1 MLSAILRGMANIKSG
16 AATVEGIAPGILMH
30 RFSEQAEAEEEVR
43 SIRQDRGTSRE
54 RAEQAAYRT
63 DDGNLY
69 APSTW
74 FFRSIIEVGGYYK
87 QRGSRKSL
95 KYILPAA
102 ILVPADIIPLVDL
115 DGKPIKDFE
124 VDARPVV
131 IPATKGRI
139 MAYRPKIEVWRAT
152 IPMEVD
158 TTIIDLDMAHQL
170 LEDAGRRQGVGDFRP
185 EKKGPFGRFKIVRW
199 DFK

>member
-1 MLSAILRGMANIKSG
+1 
-16 AATVEGIAPGILMH
+16 MH
-30 RFSEQAEAEEEVR
+30 RFAEQEEAEDEIR
-43 SIRQDRGTSRE
+43 SIRQDRGTTRE
-54 RAEQAAYRT
+54 RAERVAYRT
-63 DDGNLY
+63 SEGDLY

-102 ILVPADIIPLVDL
+102 ILVPADIIALIDL
-115 DGKPIKDFE
+115 DGKPVKDFE
-124 VDARPVV
+124 V
-131 IPATKGRI
+131 
-139 MAYRPKIEVWRAT
+139 
-152 IPMEVD
+152 EVD
-158 TTIIDLDMAHQL
+158 TSIIDLDMAHQL

-199 DFK
+199 DFE

>member
-1 MLSAILRGMANIKSG
+1 M
-16 AATVEGIAPGILMH
+16 VEGLPPGILMH
-30 RFSEQAEAEEEVR
+30 RFCEQAEAEEEVR
-43 SIRQDRGTSRE
+43 SIRQDRGTTRE
-54 RAEQAAYRT
+54 RAERAAYRT
-63 DDGNLY
+63 DEGDLY

-115 DGKPIKDFE
+115 DGKPVKDFE

-158 TTIIDLDMAHQL
+158 TTIIDLDTAHQL

-185 EKKGPFGRFKIVRW
+185 EKKGPFGRFKIIRW
-199 DFK
+199 DFN

>member
-1 MLSAILRGMANIKSG
+1 MATIKSG
-16 AATVEGIAPGILMH
+16 SAVVEGLPPGILMH
-30 RFSEQAEAEEEVR
+30 RFSEWEEAEEEVR
-43 SIRQDRGTSRE
+43 AIRQDKGTTRE
-54 RAEQAAYRT
+54 RAERSAYRN
-63 DDGNLY
+63 DDGTLY

-95 KYILPAA
+95 KYVIPAA
-102 ILVPADIIPLVDL
+102 VIIPADIIPLVDL
-115 DGKPIKDFE
+115 EGSPVKDFE

-158 TTIIDLDMAHQL
+158 TTIIDLDTAHQL

-185 EKKGPFGRFKIVRW
+185 EKKGPFGRFKLINW